1 MKLSKMREE
10 LYVLEFIL
18 KTHEKT
24 IDKSN
29 EETISSEI
37 EKKMLEMPLADSWMD
52 YLLLKDEETNT
63 KLKTMI
69 GLIRQNLQQ
78 VIEEKHLEELER
90 IRPSFDKE
98 FDPNREKRYL

>member
-18 KTHEKT
+18 KTHEKI

-37 EKKMLEMPLADSWMD
+37 EKKCL
-52 YLLLKDEETNT
+52 
-63 KLKTMI
+63 
-69 GLIRQNLQQ
+69 RC
-78 VIEEKHLEELER
+78 H
-90 IRPSFDKE
+90 
-98 FDPNREKRYL
+98 